1 MSSQNT
7 IYECSRKNAVHKISN
22 SEWVNEW
29 NDGIKLNKGDS
40 VRLLGSFISE
50 LGDGNDISIDED
62 TSFSM
67 EYFMYINADTVRFPT
82 SSDAHF
88 ASSYQLK
95 LGDIAQPAYATDN
108 FGTEPP
114 YCSFNKNG
122 QNANPNIDPAST
134 LADYKENRT
143 ILCDRYTYAN
153 DLTTP
158 ADTYSFTTTDDA
170 IKIGSYLDTSSG
182 LANVAAGNLNQNV
195 AKTLTNW
202 NQKNMTEEYY
212 IAHLSKLCNFP
223 MFKGVYHEA
232 TTGNFTFQNFDPN
245 DVLKVGDYVSSYWI
259 SNYTYWVNE
268 NQPNAVYTTNEA
280 FGPVK
285 WEAGPQSVVGRVSAT
300 NYRYVDIYDPVDN
313 ITKKMEIAQCYVD
326 DFINPS
332 SYKYK
337 NDPLAPGAQ
346 SFVSRHGRPQF
357 ENGYNFIKYQNRVAG
372 VNSGP
377 LTTTQGV
384 NADGANYY
392 KPLNNSYNR
401 SQITD
406 FQLASTPVQDM
417 SGEVNMGL
425 SFLWAGGGSNMYP
438 LGYSDSFPK
447 DVFTSWVKFH
457 NARTGVFNP
466 TGDTNATESIAADV
480 IIVIDTL
487 DDLPTVKE
495 KYSLD
500 SQISD
505 AGSTFTKEITG
516 VFFIEVTPAGNNRYR
531 ILLDSAIGIVLPVG
545 TALTINKQNGGWYW
559 YPRHFTQK
567 QTVASLVV
575 EFDRVD
581 SDLYEDVGAI
591 VRMNPDNDQ
600 VASYTPG
607 AGYVHRLY
615 VPYAHQKVAS
625 PYKVRN
631 FGAGTAQSKT
641 IDQLAIN
648 QTTGKSNAEI
658 EARIRHNFG
667 TSCAYVGSGDMTDPA
682 NRSMPVPYQYGF
694 GAQPV
699 IAPNTI
705 SGVEYII
712 GSGYNEPVLSVYFQN
727 EAGDCKFPKPVDFT
741 QAAFNLKLWK
751 EDLLY
756 IKRYRTQF
764 TIPAGF
770 YENQRMGDIIDDLF
784 HLTTEQYTREEGT
797 STTTTQRDR
806 NWTTGNNVLRGNFIH
821 TYIPELSYGFFPETI
836 AASLSFKMT
845 TAAIN
850 DQLQSH
856 SLQTGQITN
865 LPVQDHYYYFIPY
878 NYEEDNT
885 TPIKNDQRI
894 HLFRLIGAKLFTLAN
909 DGSYNDQ
916 FEMTNINPSSNL
928 NNRIL
933 DPLAYNRHSQANIMY
948 QNRGYL
954 NTLMYGGQSKIWV
967 GAVNPTFSFDAE
979 KNLFGFSY
987 LYTPYR
993 PAVDEGGSTLTVV
1006 GGQAVPSAIVNAH
1019 GTGGITSSLSGIYIM
1034 NIQAAQPNATN
1045 TRALFDL
1052 FNDGLAYPTP
1062 IPQYVERATAF
1073 WNSLG
1078 FSQLFFD
1085 RMGSWLAGIPYLY
1098 YSDGQIRGDI
1108 LRNHPELDISA
1119 NGTNPMK
1126 SFCSLWA
1133 PALQFA
1139 VIVESNTEYGDS
1151 RPTVTA
1157 SPFYLIGSNFPTSEY
1172 YGGKG
1177 TKLPIIGICSR
1188 QFSSFGYAFD
1198 LSESAVTLTIDQDCT
1213 ITSIKTKIYNN
1224 DFTIPGNLD
1233 VNSSVIY
1240 VIERNNYYP
1249 DPTVKQIEAANK
1261 EIIDDNQPI
1270 NYTPAMFEYI
1280 APTAYTAPLY
1290 LIDSD
1295 DEDLE

>member
-1 MSSQNT
+1 MTSQNT
-7 IYECSRKNAVHKISN
+7 IYECSRKNAVHKVSN
-22 SEWVNEW
+22 SEWINEW
-29 NDGIKLNKGDS
+29 NDGIKLNRGDS

-50 LGDGNDISIDED
+50 LGDGNDISVNED
-62 TSFSM
+62 TPFSM
-67 EYFMYINADTVRFPT
+67 DYFMYINADTVRFPA
-82 SSDAHF
+82 SRDSHF
-88 ASSYQLK
+88 ASTYQLK

-108 FGTEPP
+108 FGVEPP
-114 YCSFNKNG
+114 YCSFNKNN
-122 QNANPNIDPAST
+122 QTQFPNINTTST
-134 LADYKENRT
+134 LADYIENRT

-153 DLTTP
+153 DLHTP
-158 ADTYSFTTTDDA
+158 ADTYNFTTTDDA
-170 IKIGSYLDTSSG
+170 IKIGSYFDTSSG
-182 LANVAAGNLNQNV
+182 IGSLAAGNLNQNI
-195 AKTLTNW
+195 ANTLTSW
-202 NQKNMTEEYY
+202 NQRNMTEEYY

-245 DVLKVGDYVSSYWI
+245 DVLSVGDYVSSYWI
-259 SNYTYWVNE
+259 SNYTYWVDE
-268 NQPNAVYTTNEA
+268 NQASAVYTANEA

-285 WEAGPQSVVGRVSAT
+285 WEAGPQSVVGRVAAT
-300 NYRYVDIYDPVDN
+300 NYKYVNIYDPVDN
-313 ITKKMEIAQCYVD
+313 ITKTMEIQQCYVD
-326 DFINPS
+326 DFISPS

-337 NDPLAPGAQ
+337 NDFFPGTA
-346 SFVSRHGRPQF
+346 SFTSRHGRPEF
-357 ENGYNFIKYQNRVAG
+357 ENGYNFMKYQNRVAG

-377 LTTTQGV
+377 ISMIQGI
-384 NADGANYY
+384 NEDGANYY

-406 FQLASTPVQDM
+406 FQLATTPLQDM

-438 LGYSDSFPK
+438 LGFSDGFSK

-457 NARTGVFNP
+457 DAKVGVYNP
-466 TGDTNATESIAADV
+466 TGDRNSTESIPTDT
-480 IIVIDTL
+480 IIVFDTL
-487 DDLPTVKE
+487 DDLITVKE
-495 KYSLD
+495 KYALD
-500 SQISD
+500 S
-505 AGSTFTKEITG
+505 EIKDLASSFVKSIVG
-516 VFFIEVTPAGNNRYR
+516 ILFVEVTPAGNNRYQ
-531 ILLDSAIGIVLPVG
+531 ILLDSAIGITLPVG
-545 TALTINKQNGGWYW
+545 TELSVNKQLGGWYW

-581 SDLYEDVGAI
+581 SDLYQDVGAI
-591 VRMNPDNDQ
+591 VRMNPNNDQ
-600 VASYTPG
+600 IASYTPG
-607 AGYVHRLY
+607 AGYIHRLY
-615 VPYAHQKVAS
+615 VPYAHQQVAS

-667 TSCAYVGSGDMTDPA
+667 QSCAYVGSGDMTSAA
-682 NRSMPVPYQYGF
+682 NRSMPVPYQYGM

-699 IAPNTI
+699 IAPNTV

-712 GSGYNEPVLSVYFQN
+712 GSGYNESVLSVYFQN
-727 EAGDCKFPKPVDFT
+727 EKGDCKFPKPTDFT
-741 QAAFNLKLWK
+741 QAAFNAKLWK

-756 IKRYRTQF
+756 IKKYKSQF
-764 TIPAGF
+764 TIPKGF
-770 YENQRMGDIIDDLF
+770 YENQRMGDIIDELF
-784 HLTTEQYTREEGT
+784 HYTTEQYTREEGT
-797 STTTTQRDR
+797 ATTVTQRDR

-836 AASLSFKMT
+836 ASSLTSKFT
-845 TAAIN
+845 TASIDN
-850 DQLQSH
+850 LLQST
-856 SLQTGQITN
+856 SMTTGQITQT
-865 LPVQDHYYYFIPY
+865 PVKDHYYYFIPFTH
-878 NYEEDNT
+878 ESDTT
-885 TPIKNDQRI
+885 TPIKNDERI
-894 HLFRLIGAKLFTLAN
+894 HLFRLIGAKIFTLEN
-909 DGSYNDQ
+909 DGTYADQ
-916 FEMTNINPSSNL
+916 FQMDNINPSDNL

-933 DPLAYNRHSQANIMY
+933 DPLAFNRHSFANIMY

-967 GAVNPTFSFDAE
+967 GAVNPTFSFDNE

-993 PAVDEGGSTLTVV
+993 PAVDEGGTTLTVV

-1019 GTGGITSSLSGIYIM
+1019 GTGGVTSSLSGIYIQ
-1034 NIQAAQPNATN
+1034 NITADQANAQN
-1045 TRALFDL
+1045 TVALFDL
-1052 FNDGLAYPTP
+1052 FNNGASYPTV
-1062 IPQYVERATAF
+1062 IPQYIDNAKVF
-1073 WNSLG
+1073 WNALG
-1078 FSQLFFD
+1078 FSQNFFN
-1085 RMGSWLAGIPYLY
+1085 RIGSWLAGIPYLY
-1098 YSDGQIRGDI
+1098 YSEDLIKGDI
-1108 LRNHPELDISA
+1108 LRNYPELDISA

-1157 SPFYLIGSNFPTSEY
+1157 SPFYLIGSSFPTSEY

-1233 VNSSVIY
+1233 QNSSVIY

-1249 DPTVKQIEAANK
+1249 DPTNQQIEAANK
-1261 EIIDDNQPI
+1261 EIIEDNQPI
-1270 NYTPAMFEYI
+1270 NYTPAMFEYV

-1295 DEDLE
+1295 DDDLE